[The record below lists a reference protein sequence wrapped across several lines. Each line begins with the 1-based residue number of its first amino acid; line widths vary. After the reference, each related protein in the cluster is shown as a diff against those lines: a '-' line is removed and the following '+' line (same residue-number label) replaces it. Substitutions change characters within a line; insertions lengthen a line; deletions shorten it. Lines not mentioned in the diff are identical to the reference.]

1 MTGPDGDTPRGWW
14 RITAVNP
21 PKSLEFI
28 DGFACQDR
36 IPDRAVYDTC
46 EQMEQLISIGMAE
59 GLQQAIGQM
68 DALLRD

>member
-1 MTGPDGDTPRGWW
+1 VAVHRGEPAEIAGVH
-14 RITAVNP
+14 RLFRRP
-21 PKSLEFI
+21 
-28 DGFACQDR
+28 GQD
-36 IPDRAVYDTC
+36 PGAPVYDTC